1 MKYFKGLILITLLV
15 LISYIFLA
23 NVDQKAQ
30 KSDYKDYKPNASIES
45 LAQTRWTQQTFTPMT
60 KEEQLKKLSP
70 TQYTVTQ
77 EQGTEAPFQNEYYDN
92 KEVGMYVDIL
102 SGEPLYLSSDKY
114 DSGTGW
120 PSFTKPIQED
130 AVTLHEDTELFSTR
144 TEVRSKIADSHL
156 GHVFDDG
163 PKDKGGKRYCM
174 NSAAMRFVPL
184 ADMEKEGYGEFKKL
198 LE

>member
-1 MKYFKGLILITLLV
+1 MP
-15 LISYIFLA
+15 
-23 NVDQKAQ
+23 
-30 KSDYKDYKPNASIES
+30 KDD
-45 LAQTRWTQQTFTPMT
+45 
-60 KEEQLKKLSP
+60 QLKKLSP

-77 EQGTEAPFQNEYYDN
+77 EKGTEAPFQNEYYDN
-92 KEVGMYVDIL
+92 KEVGIYVDII

-120 PSFTKPIQED
+120 PSFTKPIRED
-130 AVTLHEDTELFSTR
+130 AVTLHEDTELSTTR

-174 NSAAMRFVPL
+174 NSAAMRFIPF

-198 LE
+198 LEVEDSK